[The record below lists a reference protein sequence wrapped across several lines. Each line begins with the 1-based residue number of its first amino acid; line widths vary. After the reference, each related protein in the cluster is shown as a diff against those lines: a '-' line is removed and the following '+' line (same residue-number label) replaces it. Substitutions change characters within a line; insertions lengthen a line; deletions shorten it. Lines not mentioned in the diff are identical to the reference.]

1 MNKMDELK
9 ELLNA
14 NVVKVNELLN
24 KKEAEE
30 EKKKSKVLCVFA
42 VIGAAAYGIYRF
54 FAPDYLDDFED
65 DFDDLDDD
73 DFFDDDDDVSED
85 EMTED

>member
-30 EKKKSKVLCVFA
+30 
-42 VIGAAAYGIYRF
+42 
-54 FAPDYLDDFED
+54 
-65 DFDDLDDD
+65 
-73 DFFDDDDDVSED
+73 
-85 EMTED
+85 